1 MKSKAIYEDCRRRN
15 KNLSIAWIDY
25 QKAFD
30 RDPHGWL
37 EVLIAFVGVSSKIFI
52 FCKLFM
58 EKWNSRHILK
68 TRQELMQSQPIQL
81 RRGIFRMRSISPL
94 LVCIAHIP

>member
-1 MKSKAIYEDCRRRN
+1 MITKAVYVDCRRRN

-30 RDPHGWL
+30 RVPHGCL
-37 EVLIAFVGVSSKIFI
+37 EESIAFVGVNSKIFR

-58 EKWNSRHILK
+58 EKWNTRLILK
-68 TRQELMQSQPIQL
+68 TKQEVM
-81 RRGIFRMRSISPL
+81 
-94 LVCIAHIP
+94 